1 MTVFKTIF
9 KIINKIKGMLIL
21 YTVIILSI
29 TLLNQTPDSNTLNF
43 EAAKPDI
50 LIIDKYEE
58 DYLTKGF
65 KDYIS
70 KNSKIIDIDIS
81 NEEEINDA
89 LFYRQVNFIIY
100 IPENFSEELLK
111 GNVPEISYK
120 ETGDYYS
127 SYSKMLIEKYINAV
141 LVYKDYYQNDELV
154 EKVSNLLETSI
165 DTEIETKLD
174 TNKLDSA
181 TRYFNFL
188 NYALLAGCVYCI
200 SNVLASLK
208 SKKVYKRTIISNYN
222 FNKYNRI
229 VVLSNFILIIS
240 MYLLYMLLG
249 IMLFKDLMFTLNG
262 VLFML
267 NTFIF
272 ALCALTIGYL
282 IGNMTQNKNAIGGI
296 INVVALG
303 SSFLCGCFVPI
314 QYLPQSVINLGH
326 IFPTYYFIQNNE
338 IIKGLETLNFD
349 SIKPIII
356 NSGIIVIFIVGFIIA
371 TNIIIKR
378 KRKIG

>member
-29 TLLNQTPDSNTLNF
+29 TLLNQTPNSNTLNF
-43 EAAKPDI
+43 EAVKPDI
-50 LIIDKYEE
+50 LIVDKYEE

-70 KNSKIIDIDIS
+70 KNSKLINININ
-81 NEEEINDA
+81 NEDEINDA
-89 LFYRQVNFIIY
+89 LFYREVNFVIY
-100 IPENFSEELLK
+100 IPDNFSEELLK

-120 ETGDYYS
+120 ETGDYYA

-141 LVYKDYYQNDELV
+141 LVYKDYYNDNELV
-154 EKVSNLLETSI
+154 EKVSNLLETNI
-165 DTEIETKLD
+165 DTEIKTKLD

-208 SKKVYKRTIISNYN
+208 SKNVYKRTIISNYN

-229 VVLSNFILIIS
+229 VILSNLILITF
-240 MYLLYMLLG
+240 MYLLYMILG
-249 IMLFKDLMFTLNG
+249 IILFKDIMFSLNG
-262 VLFML
+262 ILFMI

-272 ALCALTIGYL
+272 SICALTIGYL
-282 IGNMTQNKNAIGGI
+282 IGNITQNKNAIGGI

-314 QYLPQSVINLGH
+314 EYLPNSVLNLAH
-326 IFPTYYFIQNNE
+326 IFPSYYFIQNNE
-338 IIKGLETLNFD
+338 IIKAVEVFNLDTM
-349 SIKPIII
+349 KPIIV
-356 NSGIIVIFIVGFIIA
+356 NSGIVIIFSIGCIIA
-371 TNIIIKR
+371 TNIILKK

>member
-21 YTVIILSI
+21 YTIIVLSI
-29 TLLNQTPDSNTLNF
+29 TLLNQTPNSNTLNF
-43 EAAKPDI
+43 EAIKPDI
-50 LIIDKYEE
+50 LIVDKYEE

-65 KDYIS
+65 KDYIGN
-70 KNSKIIDIDIS
+70 NSRLIDIDIN

-89 LFYRQVNFIIY
+89 LFYRKVNFIIY

-111 GNVPEISYK
+111 GNMPEILYK
-120 ETGDYYS
+120 ETGDYYA
-127 SYSKMLIEKYINAV
+127 SYSKMLVEKYLNAI
-141 LVYKDYYQNDELV
+141 LVYKDYYHEEELV
-154 EKVSNLLETSI
+154 DKISDLLKTNI
-165 DTEIETKLD
+165 DTEIKTKLN
-174 TNKLDSA
+174 TNKLDTA

-200 SNVLASLK
+200 SNVLVSLK
-208 SKKVYKRTIISNYN
+208 SKNVYKRTIISNYN

-229 VVLSNFILIIS
+229 VIFSSLILIIG
-240 MYLLYMLLG
+240 MYLLYMLIG
-249 IMLFKDLMFTLNG
+249 IVLFKNLMFSLNG
-262 VLFML
+262 ILFIS

-272 ALCALTIGYL
+272 SLCALTIGYL
-282 IGNMTQNKNAIGGI
+282 IGNVTQNKNAIGGI

-314 QYLPQSVINLGH
+314 EYLPSSVLNIAH
-326 IFPTYYFIQNNE
+326 IFPSYYFIQNNE
-338 IIKGLETLNFD
+338 IIKTVEEFNFD
-349 SIKPIII
+349 TIKPIII
-356 NSGIIVIFIVGFIIA
+356 NSGIILIFSLGFIVV
-371 TNIIIKR
+371 TNIILKK